1 MFLGIKGTKITNG
14 DNYLKITSLRYL
26 PRWMVFLIDI
36 VILMLSLLI
45 SYVTLQRLIEL
56 PVFYP
61 AIYTFPLI
69 IGVNI
74 IFMLFLKTYSGI
86 IRHSSF
92 IDLLIIDF

>member
-36 VILMLSLLI
+36 VILVLSLLI

-69 IGVNI
+69 IGAKNI
-74 IFMLFLKTYSGI
+74 LVFFFNSIYSV
-86 IRHSSF
+86 SCKVSF
-92 IDLLIIDF
+92 YLYYSY

>member
-45 SYVTLQRLIEL
+45 SYVTLQRLI
-56 PVFYP
+56 
-61 AIYTFPLI
+61 
-69 IGVNI
+69 
-74 IFMLFLKTYSGI
+74 
-86 IRHSSF
+86 
-92 IDLLIIDF
+92 

>member
-1 MFLGIKGTKITNG
+1 MFLGIKTKITNG

-36 VILMLSLLI
+36 VILVLSLLI

-61 AIYTFPLI
+61 AIYTF
-69 IGVNI
+69 
-74 IFMLFLKTYSGI
+74 
-86 IRHSSF
+86 
-92 IDLLIIDF
+92 LL